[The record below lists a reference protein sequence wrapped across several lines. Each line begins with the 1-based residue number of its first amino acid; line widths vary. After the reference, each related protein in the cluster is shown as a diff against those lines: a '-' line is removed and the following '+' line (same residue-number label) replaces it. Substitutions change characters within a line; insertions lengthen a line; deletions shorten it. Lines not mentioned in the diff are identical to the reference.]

1 MKQILISACIAGEA
15 IRYDGR
21 GFPVKDPLLMEWLK
35 EKRALP
41 FCPEV
46 SGGLATPRPPAE
58 IQGGSGLDVL
68 AGRARIVN
76 TLGEDVTDDF
86 VLGAH
91 KTLSFAKDNGV
102 MAAILKENSP
112 SCGSTTIYD
121 GTFSSHLVP
130 GNGVT
135 TALLR
140 AHHIVVFNE
149 TEIAGAAR
157 FLAE

>member
-15 IRYDGR
+15 VRYDGT
-21 GFPVKDPLLMEWLK
+21 GFPVKDALLMEWLK

-58 IQGGSGLDVL
+58 IRYGTGLDVL
-68 AGRARIVN
+68 QGSARIVN

-91 KTLSFAKDNGV
+91 KALSFAKKNR
-102 MAAILKENSP
+102 MAAAILKEKSP
-112 SCGSTTIYD
+112 SCGSATIYD
-121 GTFSSHLVP
+121 GTFSGNLVS

-135 TALLR
+135 AALLR

-149 TEIAGAAR
+149 TEITAAAR
-157 FLAE
+157 FLAG

>member
-1 MKQILISACIAGEA
+1 MKQILISACLAGKVV
-15 IRYDGR
+15 RYDGK
-21 GFPVKDPLLMEWLK
+21 GSPVKDPLLMEWLK
-35 EKRALP
+35 KKIALP

-58 IQGGSGLDVL
+58 IQGGTGLDVL

-76 TLGEDVTDDF
+76 TLGEDVTHEF
-86 VLGAH
+86 ILGAH
-91 KTLSFAKDNGV
+91 KTLSFAKKNKV
-102 MAAILKENSP
+102 RAAIFKEKSP
-112 SCGSTTIYD
+112 SCGSAAIYD
-121 GTFSSHLVP
+121 GTFSRHLVS